1 MEPGNQSALSAIRVG
16 GNPRLWL
23 QRHHYLG
30 RLIGA
35 GLRPLLL
42 DSDVVLARNPY
53 PYLHAPPFARFHA
66 LVLGLAAGT
75 YLPPSVF
82 LFSVYGVVEGSE
94 VRRLDN
100 HVSKTPSDRPRSV
113 AFPFQTVPTCPK
125 HL

>member
-1 MEPGNQSALSAIRVG
+1 MEPGNQSALGAIRVG

-53 PYLHAPPFARFHA
+53 P
-66 LVLGLAAGT
+66 
-75 YLPPSVF
+75 
-82 LFSVYGVVEGSE
+82 
-94 VRRLDN
+94 
-100 HVSKTPSDRPRSV
+100 
-113 AFPFQTVPTCPK
+113 
-125 HL
+125 